1 MFLVIFTS
9 LLGSG
14 TVHLGDIAVKESTF
28 YVASM
33 SSFAVITACF
43 NNIALGMTAQRD
55 AGVLKRTNGTPLP
68 AASFLA
74 SRVLHAV
81 LVAVLLVA
89 LTAAFGRLA
98 YGASLPTGM
107 ALLQF
112 LVMLLVGA
120 ATFCALGMALAGF
133 IPNVDASAAV
143 VNAIIL
149 PLLFLSGIFIAFGNS
164 TPSWVLWVRA
174 SSPSAISP
182 SGCSPV
188 SSALPFTGATWRW
201 WRLGGS
207 PDCCSQCVTSRGS
220 PAGDRA
226 FAPSHFSGPRAS
238 RQAAGA
244 HS

>member
-112 LVMLLVGA
+112 LVMLLVGT
-120 ATFCALGMALAGF
+120 ATVLRSGDGPSRFYPQRRRC
-133 IPNVDASAAV
+133 P
-143 VNAIIL
+143 
-149 PLLFLSGIFIAFGNS
+149 PLS
-164 TPSWVLWVRA
+164 
-174 SSPSAISP
+174 
-182 SGCSPV
+182 
-188 SSALPFTGATWRW
+188 
-201 WRLGGS
+201 
-207 PDCCSQCVTSRGS
+207 
-220 PAGDRA
+220 
-226 FAPSHFSGPRAS
+226 
-238 RQAAGA
+238 
-244 HS
+244 